1 MEADIY
7 NEQITQYASQLEIK
21 KKFFKNDDLQFLFD
35 DSWFSLLIQT
45 LPKTRTVRW
54 VDTLA
59 LAQARSTLLPRCA
72 AEIATNASH

>member
-7 NEQITQYASQLEIK
+7 NEQLTQYASQLEIK
-21 KKFFKNDDLQFLFD
+21 KNDNLQFLFD
-35 DSWFSLLIQT
+35 DNLFSLLIQT

-59 LAQARSTLLPRCA
+59 LAQGRSTLLPRCA
-72 AEIATNASH
+72 AEISANASH